1 MEIKFQ
7 EWNQNNIC
15 LIINNKN
22 KGKGKKLI
30 FFTLHFTS
38 IFIGTRKK
46 KKKERR
52 NGQSKPSM
60 SNCKYFHPNDRMI
73 FINEAGQGPFV
84 PPPLPPL
91 LSQILCRLKGYIHR
105 SCSFCCRGSRD
116 GPRNPSGL
124 SDHRSIIV
132 STADIDII
140 LSSLRK
146 NTKSRE
152 PSHSTRGSLSGL
164 GRGAR
169 IFERN
174 RKRILLDKI
183 KFTTAVHV
191 IYRSLLERSARR
203 KEGR

>member
-1 MEIKFQ
+1 MDRASPRCRTV
-7 EWNQNNIC
+7 NI
-15 LIINNKN
+15 
-22 KGKGKKLI
+22 
-30 FFTLHFTS
+30 FTLTIAWFLLMKRGRAPLS
-38 IFIGTRKK
+38 LL
-46 KKKERR
+46 
-52 NGQSKPSM
+52 
-60 SNCKYFHPNDRMI
+60 
-73 FINEAGQGPFV
+73 PF
-84 PPPLPPL
+84 PPL
-91 LSQILCRLKGYIHR
+91 LLFQILCRLKGYIHR

-152 PSHSTRGSLSGL
+152 PSHSTRGSLSGS